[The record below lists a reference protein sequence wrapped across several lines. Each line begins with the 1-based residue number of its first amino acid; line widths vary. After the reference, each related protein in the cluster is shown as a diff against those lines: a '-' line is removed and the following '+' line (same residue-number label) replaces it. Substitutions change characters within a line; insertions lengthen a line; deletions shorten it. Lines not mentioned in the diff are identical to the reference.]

1 MFKKIE
7 KCVCT
12 FRIYL
17 DFINV
22 SHRNSVL
29 KQKNVTL
36 VITRRK
42 MTVSLKNWQWNKKLE
57 WFLKVYSKEGKKI
70 KKFINKIYENK

>member
-1 MFKKIE
+1 MQLVCSIS
-7 KCVCT
+7 VCT

-22 SHRNSVL
+22 SQRNSVL

-36 VITRRK
+36 SNYQEKNDCIIEKTDNGI
-42 MTVSLKNWQWNKKLE
+42 KNWND
-57 WFLKVYSKEGKKI
+57 F
-70 KKFINKIYENK
+70 KKFI

>member
-1 MFKKIE
+1 MTAISMFKKIE

-22 SHRNSVL
+22 SQRNSVL

-42 MTVSLKNWQWNKKLE
+42 MTVSLKN
-57 WFLKVYSKEGKKI
+57 
-70 KKFINKIYENK
+70 

>member
-1 MFKKIE
+1 MNAISMFKKIE

-22 SHRNSVL
+22 SQRNSVL

-36 VITRRK
+36 VITKRK
-42 MTVSLKNWQWNKKLE
+42 MTIIEKTDNGIKN
-57 WFLKVYSKEGKKI
+57 
-70 KKFINKIYENK
+70 